1 MTTDLIGGL
10 FGYTME
16 NARKKTK
23 LQKDRQATRVL
34 IVEDEHASSV
44 MLENM
49 LKKGG
54 YEIVASVESGEEA
67 IEAAGREN
75 PDLVLMDIQLS
86 GTIDGIEAASR
97 IHQEYG
103 IPFLYLTSGTDDEQF
118 NRAKASMPVG
128 YILKPYSFNML
139 HASIEMALHRY
150 QVEKELTLSE
160 QRNRTLLDAIPD
172 IMFTINPDGS
182 VKDRVQ
188 EEIARKVWPAAVA
201 RKASEMAKRVLET
214 GEVET
219 FEYAVKKDDDSLFY
233 EVRLINSREDT
244 ILAIVRNI
252 TAKKKAELELQEY
265 KDHLEELAEKR
276 ARELMTV
283 NRNLEQEVSKRRE
296 YEINLKTFR
305 HALEQS
311 PNVVV
316 IVNRDGVIEYV
327 NPTFEEISGFSAE
340 ETIGGSV
347 KEPENHV
354 IPEPDTWEYLIKR
367 DKWYGDLYAVNSDD
381 QIYYLYAY
389 VSHLKDE
396 NNDITHYIIVAE
408 DVTDQRRREM
418 ELKKAREIIDQSDIL
433 QIDKDM
439 EWQEWKEKMM
449 SRNISRTDKSLY
461 RNIYNSFTQGAG
473 FGALIS
479 LLDMMDSTSKK
490 EDGTYQ
496 VDSGLYS
503 EIMKN
508 VSITQDAFKTF
519 SNIDWII
526 ANDFEPEKIDLEQFY
541 EFIRASVDKN
551 EELARIKNQKI
562 ILNDLR
568 VQTGGKYVNVNREY
582 LYKAINEALINAMKF
597 SKQRTYIIVLMN
609 VIGVNLVVSI
619 INDPEKSE
627 EGFVGIPP
635 EYEKVV
641 FEPFYRLTKN
651 VYERFGT
658 LDFGLGLSLIEKIVA
673 KHGGE
678 VTMNN
683 ILDHSDIKR
692 DPVTKV
698 NLTIALPLVIE
709 KR

>member
-1 MTTDLIGGL
+1 
-10 FGYTME
+10 ME
-16 NARKKTK
+16 NTKKKTK
-23 LQKDRQATRVL
+23 IKKEKQSTRVL

-49 LKKGG
+49 LRKGG

-67 IEAAGREN
+67 IEAAGRET

-97 IHQEYG
+97 IQQEYG
-103 IPFLYLTSGTDDEQF
+103 IPFLYLTSGTDDDQF

-160 QRNRTLLDAIPD
+160 QRNRALLDAIPD

-188 EEIARKVWPAAVA
+188 EEIARKVWPGAVA
-201 RKASEMAKRVLET
+201 RKASGMAQKVLET

-219 FEYAVKKDDDSLFY
+219 FEYALKKEDDTLYY
-233 EVRLINSREDT
+233 EVRLINSKDDT

-252 TAKKKAELELQEY
+252 TAKKKAELELQDY

-296 YEINLKTFR
+296 YEVNLKTFR

-316 IVNRDGVIEYV
+316 IVNREGVIEYV
-327 NPTFEEISGFSAE
+327 NPTFEHISGFSAE
-340 ETIGGSV
+340 DTVGRSV
-347 KEPENHV
+347 KEPDNHV
-354 IPEPDTWEYLIKR
+354 IPEPDTWEYLIKK

-389 VSHLKDE
+389 VSHLRDE

-408 DVTDQRRREM
+408 DVTDQRRRDM
-418 ELKKAREIIDQSDIL
+418 ELKKAREIIDQSDII

-496 VDSGLYS
+496 VDGGLYS

-526 ANDFEPEKIDLEQFY
+526 ANDFEPEQINLEQFY
-541 EFIRASVDKN
+541 EFIRATVDKN
-551 EELARIKNQKI
+551 EELSRIKGQKI
-562 ILNDLR
+562 ILNDLS

-582 LYKAINEALINAMKF
+582 MYKAVNEALINAMKF
-597 SKQRTYIIVLMN
+597 SRPRTYIIVLMN
-609 VIGVNLVVSI
+609 VIGVNLALSI

-658 LDFGLGLSLIEKIVA
+658 LDFGLGLSLIEKIVT

-692 DPVTKV
+692 DPITKV

-709 KR
+709 KK